1 MEEYKKDIVGIV
13 FIEVNVADYDRVRDQ
28 LCKLMGSEDIP
39 YSGILHPV
47 HPTRTRDGGERDG
60 TSLPA
65 MFYLELEY
73 GIWGNVVHWCDSAIR
88 VGLIKRYRY
97 AYTGAMKIVAS
108 KGEDNAHTAKQ

>member
-13 FIEVNVADYDRVRDQ
+13 IIEVDIADYDRVQDR

-47 HPTRTRDGGERDG
+47 HPTRTRDGSERND

-65 MFYLELEY
+65 MFYLELEH

-88 VGLIKRYRY
+88 VGLIKGYRY
-97 AYTGAMKIVAS
+97 ADTGAMKIVVS
-108 KGEDNAHTAKQ
+108 RGDH